1 MLVVVVGVVL
11 GGAGRRE
18 RDMGIFLS
26 THGSWGV
33 GKVGGGRGGSRCDA
47 FFFLIWHKET
57 NCREGSGVV

>member
-33 GKVGGGRGGSRCDA
+33 GKVGGGRGGGGE
-47 FFFLIWHKET
+47 FEM
-57 NCREGSGVV
+57 